1 MLCFRFSL
9 LSLIADRTQDIW
21 NKKILSSCNGSTTTS
36 DYNRVDSERSH
47 TPNVTTSPIPL
58 LSIPPPPPLFSF
70 SPLNS
75 MPTSLA
81 TIGSETSTISSE
93 PKVLTTPT
101 TEAPAIATNG
111 SFLITPSWENLQE
124 TAARLLFMAVRW
136 VKCLAPFQT
145 LSLKDQVKMDSA
157 H

>member
-1 MLCFRFSL
+1 MLYFRFSL

-21 NKKILSSCNGSTTTS
+21 NKKILSSCNGSTASS
-36 DYNRVDSERSH
+36 DCNRVDSERSH
-47 TPNVTTSPIPL
+47 TPNLTTSPIPL
-58 LSIPPPPPLFSF
+58 VNIPPPPPLFSF
-70 SPLNS
+70 TPLNS

-81 TIGSETSTISSE
+81 SIGETPTVSSET
-93 PKVLTTPT
+93 KVPTAPT
-101 TEAPAIATNG
+101 TETPTITTNG

-145 LSLKDQVKMDSA
+145 LSLKDQVK
-157 H
+157 